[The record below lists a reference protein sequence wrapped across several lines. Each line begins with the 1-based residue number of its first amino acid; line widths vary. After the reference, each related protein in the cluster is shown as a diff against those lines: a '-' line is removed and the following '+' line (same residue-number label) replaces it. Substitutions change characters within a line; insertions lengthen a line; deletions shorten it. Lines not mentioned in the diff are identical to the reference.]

1 MTIGIRGINPI
12 WTEFD
17 LTGHLFDDSFYL
29 YVLQNTIPYIPT
41 PVYHDVDL
49 SIPWTN
55 PIQFLANGTLPIDI
69 FWDPTLVYRLEFRQ
83 NNGILPPSQTDPL
96 IYEVD
101 NYVPGTGGSTPIT
114 TVAFPSG
121 NQITN
126 AQFALFNLSSPIT
139 ITVAGTYNIAPGW
152 YLDLAGSGSATIS
165 QVPFTSVNPNP
176 SNAPYALH
184 LVLSGWNADSVVL
197 RQRFHQNGLLW
208 SNKAVAATVTA
219 ATGTGFQSLT
229 ANLVSDLG
237 TPLAEVLSIPVIN
250 TTLTEYTG
258 IGSLPAS
265 TDTTVPPAA
274 YVELQVHLSSNNDIY
289 LTSFQLI
296 VEDPAMP
303 FQPAFTQDTIDMQ
316 INTTYHDAYPIVPVG
331 TIIDFGGFGLPL
343 HYLLCDGA
351 AYNRIQYNQLF
362 RALTN
367 SETVTLTSGMATF
380 NVVDGTIYRIGMG
393 VEGTGIPTFTTITG
407 ISTNTI
413 TISSNATSS
422 GNVVVRFFAAAPTFV
437 MPVTLNST
445 NTFTVPSAANLGIN
459 MAVTGNGIPANTI
472 VTGISGTTINISNN
486 ATLTGASVLTF
497 YGVGNGDGSTT
508 FNVYNL
514 EDYVVAGAGGTL
526 LGSNSGL
533 GTLGGYATHL
543 ITLSELAQHTHDA
556 GSPGT
561 QFWENSS
568 TNNFA
573 QSGAGVNGQGVNTTG
588 DISNYTS
595 QTALSLVQQTA
606 LMKKCIRYQ

>member
-83 NNGILPPSQTDPL
+83 NNGIVPPSQNDPL

-101 NYVPGTGGSTPIT
+101 NYVPGTGGSTPVT

-121 NQITN
+121 NQIVN

-139 ITVAGTYNIAPGW
+139 ISVAGTYNIAPGW
-152 YLDLAGSGSATIS
+152 FLDLAGSGLATIT
-165 QVPFTSVNPNP
+165 QVPLNSANPNP

-219 ATGTGFQSLT
+219 ATGTEFQSLT

-237 TPLAEVLSIPVIN
+237 TPLADVLNIPVIN
-250 TTLTEYTG
+250 TTFTEYTG

-265 TDTTVPPAA
+265 TDTTFPPTA

-316 INTTYHDAYPIVPVG
+316 INTTYSDSYPIIPVG
-331 TIIDFGGFGLPL
+331 TVIDFAGFVLPQ
-343 HYLLCDGA
+343 HYLLCDGT

-362 RALTN
+362 RALTTV
-367 SETVTLTSGMATF
+367 ETVLLTNTMNTF
-380 NVVDGTIYRIGMG
+380 TVVSSANYRIGMAI
-393 VEGTGIPTFTTITG
+393 E
-407 ISTNTI
+407 
-413 TISSNATSS
+413 
-422 GNVVVRFFAAAPTFV
+422 
-437 MPVTLNST
+437 
-445 NTFTVPSAANLGIN
+445 
-459 MAVTGNGIPANTI
+459 GNGIPASTTI
-472 VTGISGTTINISNN
+472 SNISGTTITISNA
-486 ATLTGASVLTF
+486 ATATVSSAITFFAS
-497 YGVGNGDGSTT
+497 GDGDGSTT
-508 FNVYNL
+508 FNVPDL
-514 EDYVVAGAGGTL
+514 RDFVTA
-526 LGSNSGL
+526 GL
-533 GTLGGYATHL
+533 GGSLFSSTHGNGVGGSGGAATHMVAL
-543 ITLSELAQHTHDA
+543 LEIPQHTHNP
-556 GSPGT
+556 GTPGT

-568 TNNFA
+568 TVNLA
-573 QSGAGVNGQGVNTTG
+573 QSGAGLNGEGVNTTG
-588 DISNYTS
+588 GITTYTA